1 MNWTSRTT
9 AVSTVVGSSHSTRTF
24 RSTHWALFRAP
35 VHPAAALVKALV
47 LDCPLADASALVAGM
62 DQGIPE
68 VLSCALRDAG
78 RRNRAVSLLRLA
90 VNSARPSRV
99 AA

>member
-1 MNWTSRTT
+1 MNWTSPTT

-24 RSTHWALFRAP
+24 RSTHWALFRGP
-35 VHPAAALVKALV
+35 SHPAALVKALAHGS
-47 LDCPLADASALVAGM
+47 PLADASALVAGM